1 MCIPSAEL
9 KTHALRH
16 ENVSILLTP
25 YRAIWDKYGLEEDFE
40 TSFSWSIPAS
50 LLSVSLKTSCDN
62 NTQNQLD
69 KREIKTDK
77 KLYLLVKS
85 EQWEGIWGATCFL
98 VFCVFL

>member
-25 YRAIWDKYGLEEDFE
+25 YRAIWDKYVLEEDFE
-40 TSFSWSIPAS
+40 TSFSWSIPAF

-62 NTQNQLD
+62 NTQSFQTGNLISQPQLVSPTGGD
-69 KREIKTDK
+69 
-77 KLYLLVKS
+77 
-85 EQWEGIWGATCFL
+85 
-98 VFCVFL
+98 